1 VLGGKAGNTN
11 LIVFG
16 LIEPRGIIPY
26 FFLFCRKMTKI
37 IPSNI
42 SLLESVSNCCL
53 TSSEHFF
60 FIAIS
65 CQEQA
70 IY

>member
-1 VLGGKAGNTN
+1 VLGRKAANTN

-37 IPSNI
+37 IPSSI
-42 SLLESVSNCCL
+42 SLLESVSNCL
-53 TSSEHFF
+53 TSSEQFF
-60 FIAIS
+60 LAIS

-70 IY
+70 IF